1 MLISLMGSVSFV
13 LILVLKV
20 ITRGKSEAFGASG
33 VMFLFI
39 GDEIN
44 DMGLFF
50 SEFGSKIVMEFLVLL
65 SWYSVVVLYLV
76 FS

>member
-44 DMGLFF
+44 DMGLLL
-50 SEFGSKIVMEFLVLL
+50 FLRV
-65 SWYSVVVLYLV
+65 W
-76 FS
+76 